1 MFSDHREVHTELFNP
16 FLGLRTS
23 TQVPL
28 IRTLTNRVEDTDF
41 HVFCCFQDRLPT
53 IPVFRVCTIK
63 SLRYFNWNHL
73 TLPLPGSVPLRK
85 GGAYRLGFYHLQG
98 WTET

>member
-28 IRTLTNRVEDTDF
+28 IRTLTNRMEDTDF
-41 HVFCCFQDRLPT
+41 HGFFAVFKTDYQPYLF
-53 IPVFRVCTIK
+53 
-63 SLRYFNWNHL
+63 
-73 TLPLPGSVPLRK
+73 
-85 GGAYRLGFYHLQG
+85 LGYVL
-98 WTET
+98 